1 MAEGTLEGTVE
12 GTVVGMVGGT
22 VSTSVV
28 LGTFPVGTFQSTVAA
43 ASLNS

>member
-1 MAEGTLEGTVE
+1 MVG
-12 GTVVGMVGGT
+12 GMVGGT
-22 VSTSVV
+22 VMGTVDTLVV